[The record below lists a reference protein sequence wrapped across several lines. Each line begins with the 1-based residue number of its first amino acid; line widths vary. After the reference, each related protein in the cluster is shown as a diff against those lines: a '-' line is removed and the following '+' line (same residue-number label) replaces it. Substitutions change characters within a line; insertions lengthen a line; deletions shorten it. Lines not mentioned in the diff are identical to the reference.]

1 MNMFYTATFA
11 QLHEIPP
18 SMATVS
24 ISSETPDWYYG
35 WAYRPLAPR
44 HWDDMDDEDAY
55 ISHFTKEV
63 LMALNPI
70 TVAQDLYRLG
80 CSRPVVLLVNDAADP
95 LCHSRVVADWLTKA
109 GFPCGIFE

>member
-11 QLHEIPP
+11 QLHEIPS
-18 SMATVS
+18 SMATIS

-63 LMALNPI
+63 LVALNPV

-80 CSRPVVLLVNDAADP
+80 CSRPVVLLINGAADP
-95 LCHSRVVADWLTKA
+95 LCHSRVVADWLTEA
-109 GFPCGIFE
+109 GFPCDVFE